1 MNSSSSRQGE
11 MQLFDRSSFARQ
23 WLRDASSQ
31 QEERRVFSAFFS
43 GYVALVAA
51 SCQMAGDHGHFR
63 QYENRNDESL
73 ERLAIEFAMKER
85 SVEIDKFITSEV
97 GKRVTASLRIRE
109 VPEGEKFKMIG
120 SRLDDDLTTA
130 ASFLFDL
137 WSPFAFSTKSQD
149 EIRDQAKH
157 LGLVFRKIRNRLF
170 HGEKMNDPN
179 GTDADLLQ
187 HLNPILFGV
196 IDVLVVH

>member
-23 WLRDASSQ
+23 WLRDALSQ
-31 QEERRVFSAFFS
+31 QEESRVFSAFFS

-51 SCQMAGDHGHFR
+51 SCQMAGDHGKFR
-63 QYENRNDESL
+63 QYENRKDESL

-120 SRLDDDLTTA
+120 SRLDDDLTRA

-137 WSPFAFSTKSQD
+137 WSPFSFSTKSQD
-149 EIRDQAKH
+149 EIKDQAKY
-157 LGLVFRKIRNRLF
+157 LGVVFRKIRNRLF

-196 IDVLVVH
+196 VEVLVVH